1 MDIFQTF
8 YVPFVSLN
16 LISLSKLD
24 TTGYSIKFGNGC
36 FSLFKQ
42 NLFICY
48 GILYDGLY
56 KLKLDTLFG
65 KNLLTLHHN
74 VRTKRGLINGSL
86 AYLWQKRLGHIAK
99 ERIERLVKNEI
110 LPDLDFIDFS
120 ICVDCIKGKHT
131 RHS

>member
-1 MDIFQTF
+1 MDVLVCSKKIF
-8 YVPFVSLN
+8 
-16 LISLSKLD
+16 
-24 TTGYSIKFGNGC
+24 
-36 FSLFKQ
+36 
-42 NLFICY
+42 FIGY

-74 VRTKRGLINGSL
+74 VGTKRGLINGSL
-86 AYLWQKRLGHIAK
+86 AYLWKKRLGHIAK

-110 LPDLDFIDFS
+110 LLDLDFTDFS